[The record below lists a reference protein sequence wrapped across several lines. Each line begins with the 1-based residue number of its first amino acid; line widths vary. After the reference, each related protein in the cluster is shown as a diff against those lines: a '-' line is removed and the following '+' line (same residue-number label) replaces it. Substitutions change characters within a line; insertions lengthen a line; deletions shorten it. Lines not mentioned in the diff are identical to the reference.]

1 MTREDIPIDTQRE
14 QLEDLKEKK
23 IQTRQTNE
31 FSKKNKMAAK
41 GMLTSS
47 ISYM

>member
-14 QLEDLKEKK
+14 QLEYLKEKK

-31 FSKKNKMAAK
+31 LCKKTRWQGRACLQVA
-41 GMLTSS
+41 
-47 ISYM
+47 

>member
-14 QLEDLKEKK
+14 QLEYLKEKK

-31 FSKKNKMAAK
+31 LSKKQDGRK
-41 GMLTSS
+41 GHA
-47 ISYM
+47 YK

>member
-31 FSKKNKMAAK
+31 FSKKQDGSEGHANK
-41 GMLTSS
+41 
-47 ISYM
+47 